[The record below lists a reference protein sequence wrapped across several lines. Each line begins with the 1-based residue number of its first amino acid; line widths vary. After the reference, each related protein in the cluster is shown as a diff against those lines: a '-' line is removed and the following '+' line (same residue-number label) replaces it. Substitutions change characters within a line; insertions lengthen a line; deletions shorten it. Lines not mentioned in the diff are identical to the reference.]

1 MDGMTLKE
9 RLRSDLTT
17 AIKARDELRSSTLR
31 MVLTAVTTEEVAGKE
46 HRELTDDDVLT
57 VLTREG
63 KKRREAAEA
72 FGDVGREEQA
82 AKERAE
88 AGVIAGYLPQ
98 QLDRAEIEALV
109 TQTIDELGVRAD
121 GPRAIGRV
129 MGVLTPRTKGRAD
142 GGVVAAEVKV
152 QLSAG

>member
-1 MDGMTLKE
+1 
-9 RLRSDLTT
+9 
-17 AIKARDELRSSTLR
+17 
-31 MVLTAVTTEEVAGKE
+31 
-46 HRELTDDDVLT
+46 
-57 VLTREG
+57 
-63 KKRREAAEA
+63 
-72 FGDVGREEQA
+72 
-82 AKERAE
+82 
-88 AGVIAGYLPQ
+88 VIAGYLPQ

-142 GGVVAAEVKV
+142 GGTVAAEVKA